1 LYLAAVPR
9 LPGIIIPSHDELSPT
24 LLVSSNKTA
33 DHSPTHRYILDIG
46 ATRSPFLLQVAF
58 APCLLGY
65 GAIARRIHSEA
76 AAASPDTPKETLFAQ
91 NPYVKWIE
99 TYIGEDY
106 AEAERVGS
114 ELLERGAVGFSRAGL
129 EEAVE
134 VFVGATKVSVMRWE
148 IDKR

>member
-1 LYLAAVPR
+1 MLT
-9 LPGIIIPSHDELSPT
+9 LPFQPP
-24 LLVSSNKTA
+24 
-33 DHSPTHRYILDIG
+33 RYILDIG

-76 AAASPDTPKETLFAQ
+76 LAAAPDTPKDTLFAQ
-91 NPYVKWIE
+91 NSYVKWIE

-114 ELLERGAVGFSRAGL
+114 ELLERGAVGLSRSGL

-134 VFVGATKVSVMRWE
+134 VFVGATKVSEVRWE
-148 IDKR
+148 MGGEGR

>member
-1 LYLAAVPR
+1 LCSKSPSTFSR
-9 LPGIIIPSHDELSPT
+9 LPNNNELPLISSQEESSYALSNIFPS
-24 LLVSSNKTA
+24 
-33 DHSPTHRYILDIG
+33 RYILDIG

-76 AAASPDTPKETLFAQ
+76 SASTPTTQ
-91 NPYVKWIE
+91 NPYQKWID

-114 ELLERGAVGFSRAGL
+114 ELLERGAVGLSRAGL

-134 VFVGATKVSVMRWE
+134 VFVGATKVSL
-148 IDKR
+148 KR

>member
-1 LYLAAVPR
+1 LFSND
-9 LPGIIIPSHDELSPT
+9 IDSPS
-24 LLVSSNKTA
+24 
-33 DHSPTHRYILDIG
+33 RYILDIG

-65 GAIARRIHSEA
+65 GAIARRIQSEA
-76 AAASPDTPKETLFAQ
+76 STSTPTTQ
-91 NPYVKWIE
+91 NPYQKWID

-114 ELLERGAVGFSRAGL
+114 ELLERGAVGLSRSGL

-134 VFVGATKVSVMRWE
+134 VFLGATKVSFDELLRRGE
-148 IDKR
+148 EK